1 MDNQVA
7 TCQMLLH
14 YLSIL
19 IITVFLQVAAPTST
33 VLDSRVI
40 FVVLEVLWLYHVLCT
55 VQLAPFK

>member
-33 VLDSRVI
+33 VLNSRVI
-40 FVVLEVLWLYHVLCT
+40 FVVLEVLWLYLF
-55 VQLAPFK
+55 QWPL